1 MKKILVIAAMMAMF
15 VACQSVEDKAK
26 SYITDIAE
34 ATADGDWEKASA
46 LSQEAAEWIEGLSPE
61 DQAKVASLFFE

>member
-26 SYITDIAE
+26 GYVEDIA
-34 ATADGDWEKASA
+34 AAAADGDLEKAAA
-46 LSQEAAEWIEGLSPE
+46 LTQEATEWVEGLSPE

>member
-26 SYITDIAE
+26 SYIADITE
-34 ATADGDWEKASA
+34 ATANGDWEKAA
-46 LSQEAAEWIEGLSPE
+46 ELTKEATEWAAGLSPE
-61 DQAKVASLFFE
+61 DQAKVAYLFLE

>member
-26 SYITDIAE
+26 SYAEDIAE
-34 ATADGDWEKASA
+34 ATANGDVEKAVA
-46 LSQEAAEWIEGLSPE
+46 LSKEAVEWAVSLSPE
-61 DQAKVASLFFE
+61 DQAKVAPYFL